1 MLSCFTFRLDVKNVA
16 CFGVISFVWRHQTH
30 IPNLLQRSGFAGFVL
45 EFTDSLSFGGRV
57 PLDLGQAHLMCILL
71 GAL

>member
-1 MLSCFTFRLDVKNVA
+1 MKNVA
-16 CFGVISFVWRHQTH
+16 CFGVISVVLRHQTL

-57 PLDLGQAHLMCILL
+57 PLDLGQRHLMCILL